1 MRQVPPTRDGFDARE
16 NLPRCSECHAIVS
29 RCIVSTE
36 GGRRHAR
43 PHSVRGVSHGDRRDR
58 PDLRL
63 HRAGPR
69 QRDLAEQPTRADL
82 SGGDA
87 DHGRDRPRNIS
98 SRRLRPAPCPGGAHP
113 AGAGGRYGRGEVS
126 RLWIGISVR
135 PGRELLGHDPLSHDP
150 RGDGV
155 VDPLAPGSAAGELPG
170 CARLAGRPADAAGGV
185 PGRGDPPSTLAAE
198 LEAPGREPPSTHL
211 HEEVVMAQD
220 KGRPKLSEKGLLTPD
235 NCVVTLIDFQ
245 PQMLFGVAN
254 FDRQAVINNTVAL
267 SKAARVFEVP
277 FVLSTVETT
286 SFSGYL
292 WPQVQA
298 VFPNHVPI
306 ERSSMN
312 SWDDE
317 NFVAAVKK
325 SGRKK
330 IVLAGL
336 WTETCVAL
344 PTVQAIHDGYD
355 VYVVEDCCGDVSQL
369 AHDNAMKRVI
379 QAGAKP
385 VTSLSVML
393 EWQRDWSARDT
404 YDAVMDIVKTHYGAY
419 GIGVEYAY
427 TMVHKA
433 PATKFPEYVVR
444 PGAKAHK

>member
-1 MRQVPPTRDGFDARE
+1 M
-16 NLPRCSECHAIVS
+16 S
-29 RCIVSTE
+29 
-36 GGRRHAR
+36 
-43 PHSVRGVSHGDRRDR
+43 
-58 PDLRL
+58 
-63 HRAGPR
+63 
-69 QRDLAEQPTRADL
+69 
-82 SGGDA
+82 
-87 DHGRDRPRNIS
+87 
-98 SRRLRPAPCPGGAHP
+98 
-113 AGAGGRYGRGEVS
+113 
-126 RLWIGISVR
+126 
-135 PGRELLGHDPLSHDP
+135 
-150 RGDGV
+150 
-155 VDPLAPGSAAGELPG
+155 
-170 CARLAGRPADAAGGV
+170 
-185 PGRGDPPSTLAAE
+185 
-198 LEAPGREPPSTHL
+198 
-211 HEEVVMAQD
+211 QD

-254 FDRQAVINNTVAL
+254 FDRQSIINNTVAL
-267 SKAARVFEVP
+267 SKAVRVFEVP

-298 VFPNHVPI
+298 VFPNHAPI

-393 EWQRDWSARDT
+393 EWQRDWAARDT

-444 PGAKAHK
+444 PAAKAHK